1 MSLHRVDR
9 LEILVVVDNYADTL
23 LSSSPGVI
31 RPAVGEDGC
40 LPSDTLLAEHGL
52 CLLLTAERNGER
64 SQLMLDAGYS
74 PVVAPRNL
82 RTMGIADRLDSVA
95 GLVISHGHEDH
106 VGSVIELLEM
116 AGKPPLVI
124 HPEAFRHPR
133 FFRAD
138 DGTLYQVPE
147 MLTRSALNDAGI
159 EVLESDGSQLVDD
172 VFLVTGEIPR
182 VTPFEH
188 GLPGSLHEMNGKLV
202 PDAVIDDQ
210 AVIVDVDGH
219 GLVVVSGCAH
229 AGIVNT
235 VLHARTLTGGRPIHA
250 VIGGFHLSGKPF
262 RDAIAP
268 TLDAVEHEQPARI
281 VPMHCT
287 GVDAKRQFH
296 ERFGPSVS
304 VSAVG
309 TTFVFPS

>member
-31 RPAVGEDGC
+31 RPAVGGDGC

-52 CLLLTAERNGER
+52 CLLLTVERGGKR
-64 SQLMLDAGYS
+64 SRLMLDGGYS
-74 PVVAPRNL
+74 PVAAPRNL
-82 RTMGIADRLDSVA
+82 RTMGIEDRLDSVA
-95 GLVISHGHEDH
+95 GFVISHGHEDH
-106 VGSVIELLEM
+106 VGAALELAEM
-116 AGKPPLVI
+116 MGKPPLLV
-124 HPEAFRHPR
+124 HPEAFHHPR

-147 MLTRSALNDAGI
+147 ILTRSALNDAGI
-159 EVLESDGSQLVDD
+159 DVLESDGPRLVND

-182 VTPFEH
+182 ITPFEH

-210 AVIVDVDGH
+210 AVVVDVDGH

-229 AGIVNT
+229 A
-235 VLHARTLTGGRPIHA
+235 
-250 VIGGFHLSGKPF
+250 
-262 RDAIAP
+262 
-268 TLDAVEHEQPARI
+268 
-281 VPMHCT
+281 
-287 GVDAKRQFH
+287 
-296 ERFGPSVS
+296 
-304 VSAVG
+304 
-309 TTFVFPS
+309 